1 MFVGKD
7 WKIESDSLNIILYK
21 KFVSKKNGVLT
32 WRPIAYFAT
41 LQSALKHLVNLEV
54 NETELKDLVSVNKKL
69 GELLALVKK
78 LQLSPEVLQ
87 HVRRSSKKAV
97 NTI

>member
-1 MFVGKD
+1 MLVGKD
-7 WKIESDSLNIILYK
+7 WKIESDSLNVIVYK
-21 KFVSKKNGVLT
+21 KSVSKKNGVIK
-32 WRPIAYFAT
+32 WRPKAYFAT
-41 LQSALKHLVNLEV
+41 LQSALKFLVKREV